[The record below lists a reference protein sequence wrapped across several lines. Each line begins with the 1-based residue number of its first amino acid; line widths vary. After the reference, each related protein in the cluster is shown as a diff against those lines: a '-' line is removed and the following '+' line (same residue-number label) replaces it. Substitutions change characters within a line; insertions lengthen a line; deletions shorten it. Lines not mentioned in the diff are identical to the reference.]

1 MGEEGEGA
9 AVVTGR
15 RPSPPSSYSTA
26 ENGRENK
33 TALELVT
40 CQTIK
45 LSPSCEGMGVLVGS
59 REDLHVLRGLL
70 SPSAS

>member
-1 MGEEGEGA
+1 MGEEGRGLQCDRAGGRVLPA
-9 AVVTGR
+9 ATLQLKMG
-15 RPSPPSSYSTA
+15 
-26 ENGRENK
+26 ENK

-59 REDLHVLRGLL
+59 REDLHVLGGLL